1 LTANQ
6 SIAISS
12 SERKKPTMAL
22 VIFQIGAGGYWSLTG
37 APDDRLVD
45 VALEMVPAVPPAKR
59 RQNATREEENPTE
72 RKAQTRQPGSGG
84 SHACAC
90 I

>member
-1 LTANQ
+1 
-6 SIAISS
+6 
-12 SERKKPTMAL
+12 MAL

-59 RQNATREEENPTE
+59 RQKATREKPP
-72 RKAQTRQPGSGG
+72 RKGRLRQDSGG